1 MTDLD
6 PEILHKLIQ
15 AAFEGTFCL
24 IYPNKAD
31 VTGRDQAYAPYSHFR
46 VGAAL
51 LTRDGMM
58 INGCNVENASY
69 VGGAI
74 CAERTAV
81 VKGVSS
87 GHRDFVACVVASDV
101 PSPSISPC
109 GICRQVLR
117 EFLPLSAPIYM
128 ISSTYPY
135 NSPTLPSYLGKDN
148 VEERQMIV
156 KMTLEELLPMSFGP
170 DQLPQSG

>member
-15 AAFEGTFCL
+15 AAFE
-24 IYPNKAD
+24 
-31 VTGRDQAYAPYSHFR
+31 GRDQAYAPYSHFR

-69 VGGAI
+69 GGAI